1 MRDAG
6 TQLRLVT
13 LNPVTIMCQECNFA
27 EASKD
32 NNGGYLFRYLI
43 EAESLTAALISAA
56 AWGRCCETVKKN
68 KPI

>member
-1 MRDAG
+1 
-6 TQLRLVT
+6 
-13 LNPVTIMCQECNFA
+13 MCQEYNFA

-56 AWGRCCETVKKN
+56 AWGRVLGDREKN
-68 KPI
+68 NPI